1 MNGKVGPV
9 IAYHLSKEHAS
20 LTLLS
25 RTQVLY
31 SKMTGVLCQ
40 KSKKR
45 EHSFR
50 SAGIL
55 PALRW
60 PDVWAAL

>member
-31 SKMTGVLCQ
+31 SKMPGVLYQ
-40 KSKKR
+40 RRNK
-45 EHSFR
+45 EGAF
-50 SAGIL
+50 L
-55 PALRW
+55 P
-60 PDVWAAL
+60 